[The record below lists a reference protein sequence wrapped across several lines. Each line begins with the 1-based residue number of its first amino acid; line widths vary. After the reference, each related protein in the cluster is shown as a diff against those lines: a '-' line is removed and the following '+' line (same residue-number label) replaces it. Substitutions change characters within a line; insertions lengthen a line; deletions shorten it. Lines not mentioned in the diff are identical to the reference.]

1 MAAVSNTSNPIK
13 YAATPP
19 ITEKRV
25 QVNAI
30 RHQLDGLA
38 STMGI
43 TITSGGIGKN
53 ELSVK
58 ATTAKIFL
66 AC

>member
-1 MAAVSNTSNPIK
+1 M
-13 YAATPP
+13 
-19 ITEKRV
+19 TEKRV

-30 RHQLDGLA
+30 RHQFDGFA
-38 STMGI
+38 RTMGT

-58 ATTAKIFL
+58 ATKAKYFL